1 MKYLSETQVRILK
14 FCTLLAS
21 AIPVLLVITDIYD
34 NFNRNS
40 AIGVIGDGF
49 LLVGALYL
57 FGITGSL
64 LYSGSMATNFIDF
77 LFYPRHYL
85 KAPPVITS
93 RQQGLIAAKKFQLA
107 EKELFEL
114 RDNNP
119 ASPEVALLIADLHA
133 EAFSSKDAAIADIL
147 YYQRHRRLRY
157 HQLNLQLTMR
167 CVDFYS
173 TLNRWGEAAEML
185 KRELTVP
192 FVYTKRERDVLHRRL
207 SALLQQLN

>member
-40 AIGVIGDGF
+40 AIGVVGDGF

-167 CVDFYS
+167 CVDFYAA
-173 TLNRWGEAAEML
+173 LNRRNEAVEML